1 MNRFRLVPFYGAV
14 ATFGLLL
21 GTTSCRSADPTARA
35 EGAPATPVQLESVS
49 RQMVDESEDF
59 VATLESRQS
68 VTLKPRVEGQISGI
82 FAKAGDRISSG
93 TPILQIDARQQLASV
108 RSQAAGTGTAEAGVT
123 GAKADTAK
131 AEASLATAMA
141 QLKTYQADLAAKKA
155 TLTLSQQQF
164 SRYQT
169 LRTAGAIS
177 QDALDQYANT
187 LKVSRANVDTV
198 RSNIQAQQ
206 ATIEAQKAQIE
217 AQRSA
222 MSKAQGQ
229 VLQAQANTQE
239 QRAKLQY
246 YGIRAPF
253 DGILGDIL
261 VKEGDFVDTATS
273 LVTVTQNNAL
283 EVNLSVP
290 IEKAA
295 RLGIGTT
302 VDLLNTQGKKVASS
316 RVFFISPKAASETQ
330 SVLVKARVENVTG
343 QLRADQ
349 FIKARLVW
357 QKRPSVLVPTVA
369 ISRIAGQ
376 NFVYV
381 AQQSAKGLTAK
392 QQPVE
397 LGVIRGNRY
406 QVIKGLNAGDKVVT
420 SGIIKL
426 SDGALIAPEG
436 AKPTM

>member
-21 GTTSCRSADPTARA
+21 CTTSCRSADPTAKA
-35 EGAPATPVQLESVS
+35 EGAPATPVQLEPVS

-68 VTLKPRVEGQISGI
+68 VTLKPRVEGQVSGI
-82 FAKAGDRISSG
+82 FVKAGDRITAG
-93 TPILQIDARQQLASV
+93 TSILQIDAREQLASV

-123 GAKADTAK
+123 GAKADTAR
-131 AEASLATAMA
+131 AEASLATAAA

-155 TLTLSQQQF
+155 TLTLSEQQF
-164 SRYQT
+164 SRYQK
-169 LRTAGAIS
+169 LQTAGAIS
-177 QDALDQYANT
+177 QDLLDQYANT

-198 RSNIQAQQ
+198 TSNIQAQQ

-222 MSKAQGQ
+222 MSRAQGQ

-246 YGIRAPF
+246 YRIRAPF
-253 DGILGDIL
+253 DGILGNIP

-273 LVTVTQNNAL
+273 LATVTQNDAL

-295 RLGIGTT
+295 RLDIGTV

-330 SVLVKARVENVTG
+330 SVLVKAKVENVLG
-343 QLRADQ
+343 PLRADQ

-357 QKRPSVLVPTVA
+357 QQRPSVLVPTVA
-369 ISRIAGQ
+369 VSRIAGQ

-381 AQQSAKGLTAK
+381 AQQGAKGLVAK
-392 QQPVE
+392 QQPVQ

-406 QVIKGLNAGDKVVT
+406 QVIKGLKAGDKVVT

-426 SDGALIAPEG
+426 SDGALIAPETS
-436 AKPTM
+436 KSM